1 MTAETTTIRIV
12 TRPEVRVCCLS
23 CEAEGHRRGTWVPLD
38 EADGVVT
45 DQAHRGRVVRLE
57 RGVDLHSDPDALQVL
72 ETRNLP
78 VTGPLT
84 AHQVT
89 AWQAVYETIGE
100 ARWPALLAWVDAGVW
115 VEGGD
120 GLPSASD
127 FEERY
132 AGTWESFEEYAQQ
145 LAEEISLMA
154 DWPETAVGYFDWPKW
169 IRDVRHGYTVVDV
182 SDGPGAYI
190 FRDL

>member
-1 MTAETTTIRIV
+1 MTAETTTLRVLAI
-12 TRPEVRVCCLS
+12 PEVRVCCLS

-38 EADGVVT
+38 EADDVIT
-45 DQAHRGRVVRLE
+45 DQVHRGRVVTLTRD
-57 RGVDLHSDPDALQVL
+57 VDLHTDPDALQVL

-84 AHQVT
+84 ADQVT

-100 ARWPALLAWVDAGVW
+100 ERWPALLAWVDAGVW
-115 VEGGD
+115 VEDGD
-120 GLPSASD
+120 GLPSTAA

-132 AGTWESFEEYAQQ
+132 AGTWPDFEEYARSW
-145 LAEEISLMA
+145 AEEAGMMTGWS
-154 DWPETAVGYFDWPKW
+154 ETAVTFFDWGRW
-169 IRDVRHGYTVVDV
+169 ARDARNYYTVVDAPHSGV
-182 SDGPGAYI
+182 YV